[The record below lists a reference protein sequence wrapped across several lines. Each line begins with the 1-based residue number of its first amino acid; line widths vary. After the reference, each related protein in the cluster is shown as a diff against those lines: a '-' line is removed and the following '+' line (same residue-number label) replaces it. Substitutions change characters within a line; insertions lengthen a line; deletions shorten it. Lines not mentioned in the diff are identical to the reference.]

1 MCCEVPVMCVHG
13 NRGVLIDFQHGFCA
27 VIMKLFGLL
36 KSGLTS
42 ILLNYI
48 FDIEFL
54 YFVSMEL

>member
-1 MCCEVPVMCVHG
+1 MCVHG